1 VYINSKNTH
10 APEYAFLLIIRQA
23 SEWKQRELVQ
33 VRATANQISNTHTH
47 IHTNARTTGPPKV
60 CHQINM
66 PTHLTDAVFRVIT
79 ESHLTSETCTHSDK
93 LSFLCTSP
101 EC

>member
-1 VYINSKNTH
+1 METERTGSSQSHSQSDFKH
-10 APEYAFLLIIRQA
+10 
-23 SEWKQRELVQ
+23 
-33 VRATANQISNTHTH
+33 THTH
-47 IHTNARTTGPPKV
+47 KNARTTGPPKV